1 MNGSDALFIM
11 KRMDTTLQEFTKR
24 ITMKIPHMIKMAFA
38 ALAMIFTT
46 AQANAQ
52 YYEIAN
58 QIPRLISPALSG
70 SFNYKGFLEAG
81 YSKTFGSYDADFLE
95 ISTSQG
101 FRYADW
107 FYMGVGIGVD
117 VLFAHKNEHWGEW
130 GDSYSGFD
138 HNHSST
144 TSAAM
149 LPIFSD
155 FRFNIGGADSASFFI
170 DLKIGCSFL
179 LSRDYI
185 EIGGGYLTNQQYF
198 YLRPA
203 VGIRIPTNANNPKQ
217 AVNLGV
223 TYKLLTSNYWS
234 SWERNITLNSLGAM
248 ISYEW

>member
-1 MNGSDALFIM
+1 MALVPISA
-11 KRMDTTLQEFTKR
+11 TK
-24 ITMKIPHMIKMAFA
+24 I
-38 ALAMIFTT
+38 
-46 AQANAQ
+46 
-52 YYEIAN
+52 
-58 QIPRLISPALSG
+58 QI
-70 SFNYKGFLEAG
+70 
-81 YSKTFGSYDADFLE
+81 
-95 ISTSQG
+95 
-101 FRYADW
+101 
-107 FYMGVGIGVD
+107 
-117 VLFAHKNEHWGEW
+117 KNELCNN
-130 GDSYSGFD
+130 SLNYFFKRFCQ
-138 HNHSST
+138 T
-144 TSAAM
+144 
-149 LPIFSD
+149 PD